1 VKKAVANPDSEVGY
15 SGAVH
20 NVVLNCSAT
29 PDLQIR
35 IHHLRKMSID
45 VERITMQ
52 LLILCVALLQ
62 KNYCLKQ
69 LS

>member
-1 VKKAVANPDSEVGY
+1 VKKTVANPDPEVGY
-15 SGAVH
+15 SGTVH

-35 IHHLRKMSID
+35 IHHRRRTSTD
-45 VERITMQ
+45 VEIITVQ

-62 KNYCLKQ
+62 KNY
-69 LS
+69 